1 MTVNHDVASS
11 SLASGVRY
19 CKSIY
24 VSIDG
29 LFCYNVMMKLKKTYQ
44 LYASFGLVLFVMLGY
59 LVKFFPASLKGVD
72 RQVQLIVR
80 HHMSDALTSFYKV
93 VTNFGGTVY
102 IPILVIAVLVFL
114 LLKKWYAEAIFI
126 TIDVA
131 LMPILVLIFKHVY
144 SRTRPT
150 LPHLVVENG
159 LSFPSGHASASL
171 MFYTCLMVLIC
182 QRLNNQ
188 QIKWLVRVLF
198 SMFIVVIGISRIY
211 LGVHYP
217 TDILGGWLM
226 SGSIL
231 LITYPIYDEVR
242 FKWRFKGVQ
251 K

>member
-1 MTVNHDVASS
+1 
-11 SLASGVRY
+11 
-19 CKSIY
+19 
-24 VSIDG
+24 
-29 LFCYNVMMKLKKTYQ
+29 MMKLKKTYQ

-131 LMPILVLIFKHVY
+131 LMPILVFIFKHVY
-144 SRTRPT
+144 GRTRPT

-171 MFYTCLMVLIC
+171 MFYTYLMVLIC

-188 QIKWLVRVLF
+188 QMKWLVRVLF

>member
-1 MTVNHDVASS
+1 
-11 SLASGVRY
+11 
-19 CKSIY
+19 
-24 VSIDG
+24 
-29 LFCYNVMMKLKKTYQ
+29 MMKLKKTYQ

-131 LMPILVLIFKHVY
+131 LMPILVFIFKHVY
-144 SRTRPT
+144 GRTRPS

-159 LSFPSGHASASL
+159 LSFPSGHASTSM

-182 QRLNNQ
+182 QRLHSRQ
-188 QIKWLVRVLF
+188 MKWLVRVLVG
-198 SMFIVVIGISRIY
+198 MFIMLIGMSRIY

-226 SGSIL
+226 SGSML
-231 LITYPIYDEVR
+231 LMTYPIYDEVR

>member
-131 LMPILVLIFKHVY
+131 LMPILVFIFKHVY
-144 SRTRPT
+144 GRTCPT
-150 LPHLVVENG
+150 LPHLVV
-159 LSFPSGHASASL
+159 
-171 MFYTCLMVLIC
+171 
-182 QRLNNQ
+182 
-188 QIKWLVRVLF
+188 
-198 SMFIVVIGISRIY
+198 
-211 LGVHYP
+211 
-217 TDILGGWLM
+217 
-226 SGSIL
+226 
-231 LITYPIYDEVR
+231 
-242 FKWRFKGVQ
+242 
-251 K
+251 